1 MSKRILVLNSGSS
14 SIKFQLLDMDN
25 GEVLAKGL
33 LERIGIT
40 GSRLKYQSPKGETV
54 TERPV
59 KDHEEGIAMIV
70 RRLCDLETGVI
81 SDVKEIYAVGHRVV
95 HAGERFNGTV
105 MISTEVMDALKE
117 CIPLAPLHN
126 PPNIQGIEATAR
138 ILPGIPMACT
148 FDTAFHLTM
157 PKEAYIYPIP
167 YQYYRK
173 YHIRRY
179 GFHGTSHHFVA
190 KEAAKKLGK
199 PLERL
204 KLITCHLGN
213 GSSITAICNGKS
225 IDTSM
230 GFTPLQG
237 LVMGTR
243 CGDIDPAIPIFLQ
256 KQENLSADEVDTI
269 LNKRSGM
276 QGISEISS
284 DNRDIWL
291 RANEGDENAKLAIDI
306 MAYRLKKY
314 IGSYIAALNG
324 VDAIVFTAGVG
335 ENDTEMRRLSLERL
349 EALGIYLDREANSQ
363 VKARFGVISRPD
375 SPVTVMVIPTNE
387 ELEIAEQTL
396 QVINGRGQ

>member
-1 MSKRILVLNSGSS
+1 MSKRILVVNSGSS
-14 SIKFQLLDMDN
+14 SIKFQLLEMETH
-25 GEVLAKGL
+25 EVLARGL

-40 GSRLKYQSPKGETV
+40 GSKLKYQTEQTEMII
-54 TERPV
+54 ERPI
-59 KDHEEGIAMIV
+59 KDHEEGIALIV
-70 RRLCDLETGVI
+70 RRLCDPDVGVI
-81 SDVKEIYAVGHRVV
+81 SDIKEIFAIGHRVV

-105 MISTEVMDALKE
+105 MINDDVMDALRA

-157 PKEAYIYPIP
+157 PPKAYIYSIP

-179 GFHGTSHHFVA
+179 GFHGTSHYYVA
-190 KEAAKKLGK
+190 KEAAKKLNRA
-199 PLERL
+199 LEEL

-213 GSSITAICNGKS
+213 GASITAIRNGKS

-243 CGDIDPAIPIFLQ
+243 CGDIDPAIPLFLQ
-256 KQENLSADEVDTI
+256 KRENLSADEVDTI

-291 RANEGDENAKLAIDI
+291 RVEEGDENARLAIDI

-324 VDAIVFTAGVG
+324 ADAIVFTAGIG
-335 ENDTEMRRLSLERL
+335 ENDAELRRLALE
-349 EALGIYLDREANSQ
+349 EMEGLGVHVDAETNRDIRGC
-363 VKARFGVISRPD
+363 FGVISKPD
-375 SPVTVMVIPTNE
+375 SPVSVMVIPTNE

-396 QVINGRGQ
+396 QVVSGRAQ

>member
-1 MSKRILVLNSGSS
+1 MNKRILVVNSGSS
-14 SIKFQLLDMDN
+14 SIKFQLLEMDSHT
-25 GEVLAKGL
+25 VLAKGL
-33 LERIGIT
+33 LERIGIA
-40 GSRLKYQSPKGETV
+40 GSKLKYQTKETDMV
-54 TERPV
+54 VERPI
-59 KDHEEGIAMIV
+59 KDHEEGIALIV
-70 RRLCDLETGVI
+70 RRLCDPDVGVI
-81 SDVKEIYAVGHRVV
+81 TDVKEIYAIGHRVV

-105 MISTEVMDALKE
+105 IINDEVMAALRE

-126 PPNIQGIEATAR
+126 PPNIMGIEATGR

-179 GFHGTSHHFVA
+179 GFHGTSHFYVA
-190 KEAAKKLGK
+190 KEAAKKLGR
-199 PLERL
+199 PLSEL
-204 KLITCHLGN
+204 KIITCHLGN
-213 GSSITAICNGKS
+213 GASITAIQNGQS

-243 CGDIDPAIPIFLQ
+243 CGDIDPAIPLFLQ
-256 KQENLSADEVDTI
+256 KRENLSADEVDAI

-284 DNRDIWL
+284 DNRDVWL
-291 RANEGDENAKLAIDI
+291 RANEGDENARLAIDI

-314 IGSYIAALNG
+314 IGSYYAALNG
-324 VDAIVFTAGVG
+324 VDIIVMTAGVG
-335 ENDTEMRRLSLERL
+335 ENDTELRRLALSNL
-349 EALGIYLDREANSQ
+349 EALGICIDEEQNRQ
-363 VKARFGVISRPD
+363 VKARFGIISKPD
-375 SPVTVMVIPTNE
+375 SPVTVMVVPTNE
-387 ELEIAEQTL
+387 ELEIADQTL
-396 QVINGRGQ
+396 RVVNGQAN

>member
-1 MSKRILVLNSGSS
+1 MSKRILVINSGSS
-14 SIKFQLLDMDN
+14 SIKFQLLEMEKH
-25 GEVLAKGL
+25 EVLAKGL

-40 GSRLKYQSPKGETV
+40 GSKLKYQSPKGEV
-54 TERPV
+54 ITERPV

-70 RRLCDLETGVI
+70 KRLCDANVGVI
-81 SDVKEIYAVGHRVV
+81 KDIREIYAVGHRVV

-105 MISTEVMDALKE
+105 MINEEVVATLKA

-126 PPNIQGIEATAR
+126 PPNIVGIEATAR

-179 GFHGTSHHFVA
+179 GFHGTSHYYVA
-190 KEAAKKLGK
+190 KEAARKLGR
-199 PLERL
+199 PLNEL
-204 KLITCHLGN
+204 KIITCHLGN
-213 GSSITAICNGKS
+213 GASVTAIQNGKS

-243 CGDIDPAIPIFLQ
+243 CGDIDPAIPLFLQ
-256 KQENLSADEVDTI
+256 KNENLSPDEVDAI

-284 DNRDIWL
+284 DMRDIWL
-291 RANEGDENAKLAIDI
+291 RANEGDENARLAIDI

-324 VDAIVFTAGVG
+324 VDVIVFTAGIG
-335 ENDTEMRRLSLERL
+335 ENDTEVRRLTLERM
-349 EALGIYLDREANSQ
+349 EALGIYLDLDKNSS
-363 VKARFGVISRPD
+363 VKACYGLISRPD
-375 SPVTVMVIPTNE
+375 SPVKVMVVPTNE

-396 QVINGRGQ
+396 LVVNGREQ

>member
-1 MSKRILVLNSGSS
+1 MSKRILVVNSGSS
-14 SIKFQLLDMDN
+14 SIKFQLLEMEN
-25 GEVLAKGL
+25 QGVLAKGL

-40 GSRLKYQSPKGETV
+40 GSRLKYQSIKGELI

-59 KDHEEGIAMIV
+59 KDHEEGISMIV
-70 RRLCDLETGVI
+70 RRLCDPDVGVI
-81 SDVKEIYAVGHRVV
+81 SDVKEIFAVGHRVV

-105 MISTEVMDALKE
+105 LINEDVMSALRD

-126 PPNIQGIEATAR
+126 PPNIVGIEATAR

-179 GFHGTSHHFVA
+179 GFHGTSHNYVA
-190 KEAAKKLGK
+190 KEAARRMGR
-199 PLERL
+199 PLSEL
-204 KLITCHLGN
+204 KIITCHLGN
-213 GSSITAICNGKS
+213 GSSITAIQNGRS

-256 KQENLSADEVDTI
+256 KKENLSPDEVDMI

-284 DNRDIWL
+284 DMRDIWL
-291 RANEGDENAKLAIDI
+291 RVEEGDENARLAIDI

-324 VDAIVFTAGVG
+324 VDVIVFTAGIG
-335 ENDTEMRRLSLERL
+335 ENDTETRRLTLERM
-349 EALGIYLDREANSQ
+349 ESLGIILDSEVNAT
-363 VKARFGVISRPD
+363 VKARFGVISRPE
-375 SPVTVMVIPTNE
+375 SPVTVMVVPTNE
-387 ELEIAEQTL
+387 ELEIAQQTL
-396 QVINGRGQ
+396 QVLNGREQ

>member
-1 MSKRILVLNSGSS
+1 V
-14 SIKFQLLDMDN
+14 
-25 GEVLAKGL
+25 
-33 LERIGIT
+33 
-40 GSRLKYQSPKGETV
+40 
-54 TERPV
+54 
-59 KDHEEGIAMIV
+59 
-70 RRLCDLETGVI
+70 GVI
-81 SDVKEIYAVGHRVV
+81 TDVKEIYAIGHRVV

-105 MISTEVMDALKE
+105 MINDAVMAALKE

-126 PPNIQGIEATAR
+126 PPNIMGIEATAS

-157 PKEAYIYPIP
+157 PPEAYIYPIP

-179 GFHGTSHHFVA
+179 GFHGTSHFFVA
-190 KEAAKKLGK
+190 KEAAKKMGR
-199 PLERL
+199 PLKDL
-204 KLITCHLGN
+204 KVITCHLGN
-213 GSSITAICNGKS
+213 GASITAIRNGES

-243 CGDIDPAIPIFLQ
+243 CGDIDPAIPLFLQ
-256 KQENLSADEVDTI
+256 KKENLSADEVDAI

-284 DNRDIWL
+284 DNRDVWL
-291 RANEGDENAKLAIDI
+291 RANEGDENARLAIDI

-324 VDAIVFTAGVG
+324 VDVIVMTAGVG
-335 ENDTEMRRLSLERL
+335 ENDTELRRLALSNLES
-349 EALGIYLDREANSQ
+349 LGIQLDEEVNSR
-363 VKARFGVISRPD
+363 VKASFGVISKAG
-375 SPVTVMVIPTNE
+375 SPVSVMVVPTNE

-396 QVINGRGQ
+396 QVVNGQKD

>member
-33 LERIGIT
+33 LERIGIA

-54 TERPV
+54 TERPI

>member
-1 MSKRILVLNSGSS
+1 MSKRILVINSGSS
-14 SIKFQLLDMDN
+14 SIKFQLLEMETR
-25 GEVLAKGL
+25 EVLAKGL

-40 GSRLKYQSPKGETV
+40 GSRLKYQTQKGEV
-54 TERPV
+54 ITERPV

-70 RRLCDLETGVI
+70 RRLCDPAVGVI
-81 SDVKEIYAVGHRVV
+81 RDAGEIYAVGHRVV

-105 MISTEVMDALKE
+105 MIDDEVMAALKE

-126 PPNIQGIEATAR
+126 PPNIQGIEATSR
-138 ILPGIPMACT
+138 TLPGIPMACT

-173 YHIRRY
+173 YHVRRY
-179 GFHGTSHHFVA
+179 GFHGTSHHYVA
-190 KEAAKKLGK
+190 KEAAKRIGR
-199 PLERL
+199 PLDEL
-204 KLITCHLGN
+204 KIITCHLGN
-213 GSSITAICNGKS
+213 GSSITAIQNGKS

-243 CGDIDPAIPIFLQ
+243 CGDIDPAIPLFLQ

-291 RANEGDENAKLAIDI
+291 RANEGDENARLAIGI

-314 IGSYIAALNG
+314 IGSYIAAMNG
-324 VDAIVFTAGVG
+324 VDVIVFTAGVG
-335 ENDTEMRRLSLERL
+335 ENDTEMRRLSLENM
-349 EALGIYLDREANSQ
+349 EALGIRLDTEVNRT
-363 VKARFGVISRPD
+363 VKGCYGMISTAD
-375 SPVTVMVIPTNE
+375 SPVKVMVIPTNE

-396 QVINGRGQ
+396 SVVSGQVQ

>member
-40 GSRLKYQSPKGETV
+40 GSRLKYQSLKGENV

>member
-33 LERIGIT
+33 LERIGIA

-54 TERPV
+54 TERPI

-105 MISTEVMDALKE
+105 VIGAEVMDALKE